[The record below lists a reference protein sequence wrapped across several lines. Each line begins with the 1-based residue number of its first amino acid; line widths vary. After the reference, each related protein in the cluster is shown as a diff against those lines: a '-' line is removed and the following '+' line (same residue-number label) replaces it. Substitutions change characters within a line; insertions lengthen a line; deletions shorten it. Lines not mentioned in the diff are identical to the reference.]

1 MRQETKRVL
10 LQAQH
15 STIKEADVE
24 RDMKEVWP
32 EVVVDVIKAARAEAS
47 AGLLVRGDLKGLVDL
62 GMAFN
67 GSRVVDLYVVDE
79 ESQQILRAQLA
90 QGMLEGLAPQAKDE
104 ASLQLPPCS
113 HLAAFCPSLQGSLSL
128 SRSLARS
135 LSRSLS
141 LSLSLYSIWCAPG
154 ASSSLDDP
162 PDPTLC
168 GCQAPSVSLENK
180 SRCYARQKIQPF
192 QASGSGWWVCGYV
205 HRDREGVWRGRERR
219 RCAYVRARMRACVL
233 VCVCVRARP
242 CVVRVLCVERQPA
255 REAGCVRAWLC
266 LPVSACVSL
275 SPSLP
280 LSLSPSLSL
289 SHFQRWV

>member
-47 AGLLVRGDLKGLVDL
+47 AGLLGRGDLKGLVDL

-113 HLAAFCPSLQGSLSL
+113 HLAAFCPSLQGSLS
-128 SRSLARS
+128 RSLASLLNVRKRS
-135 LSRSLS
+135 
-141 LSLSLYSIWCAPG
+141 
-154 ASSSLDDP
+154 
-162 PDPTLC
+162 
-168 GCQAPSVSLENK
+168 
-180 SRCYARQKIQPF
+180 
-192 QASGSGWWVCGYV
+192 
-205 HRDREGVWRGRERR
+205 H
-219 RCAYVRARMRACVL
+219 
-233 VCVCVRARP
+233 
-242 CVVRVLCVERQPA
+242 
-255 REAGCVRAWLC
+255 
-266 LPVSACVSL
+266 
-275 SPSLP
+275 
-280 LSLSPSLSL
+280 
-289 SHFQRWV
+289 